1 MLATFKIMVN
11 VKRLETIEIEA
22 TTKQEVE
29 TEINRYVAL
38 GYKQEGEISINDDKD
53 DKYPFFGYVQ
63 KDEFE

>member
-1 MLATFKIMVN
+1 MVN

-29 TEINRYVAL
+29 TEINRYVEL
-38 GYKQEGEISINDDKD
+38 GYKQDGEISISDDKN